1 MEIKQGDSYDI
12 HITLT
17 DSDGTCITD
26 EMVTAVEVALGDVIK
41 TYPDGGVGY
50 VSEEPTITGGYWTF
64 PITQEESMSLSGI
77 KRFDV
82 RVKFL
87 NGEVVGAKIDTVNVN
102 ASVSTEVL

>member
-1 MEIKQGDSYDI
+1 
-12 HITLT
+12 
-17 DSDGTCITD
+17 
-26 EMVTAVEVALGDVIK
+26 MVSAVEVALGEVIK
-41 TYPDGGVGY
+41 TYPDDGVVF
-50 VSEEPTITGGYWTF
+50 VSAETGGYWTF

-82 RVKFL
+82 RAKFL

>member
-17 DSDGTCITD
+17 DSDGTCIND
-26 EMVTAVEVALGDVIK
+26 EMVSAVEVALGDVIK
-41 TYPDGGVGY
+41 TYPDGGV
-50 VSEEPTITGGYWTF
+50 VFVPEETGGYWTF
-64 PITQEESMSLSGI
+64 PIAQEESMSLSGI

-87 NGEVVGAKIDTVNVN
+87 NGEVVGANIDTVNVN
-102 ASVSTEVL
+102 ASMSTEVL

>member
-1 MEIKQGDSYDI
+1 MEIKQGDCYDI

-17 DSDGTCITD
+17 DENGICITD
-26 EMVTAVEVALGDVIK
+26 EMVSAVEVALGDVIK
-41 TYPDGGVGY
+41 TYPDGGVGF
-50 VSEEPTITGGYWTF
+50 VPEETGGYWTF
-64 PITQEESMSLSGI
+64 PITQEESMSMCGI

-102 ASVSTEVL
+102 ASMSTEVL